1 MDCGKNIEILPPPQ
15 KRRRFQCGIYSTING
30 AVWACAAD
38 TASQQPANRDVEFFS
53 PSLRL
58 QEHCRGTASGRCC
71 LTGLFI
77 QQEVVLNHRDKRQ
90 AGDPERGPHTGS
102 DFFMPG

>member
-15 KRRRFQCGIYSTING
+15 KRRRFRYHIYSTING

-58 QEHCRGTASGRCC
+58 QEHCRGTPSGRCC
-71 LTGLFI
+71 LTGI
-77 QQEVVLNHRDKRQ
+77 VYSAGSGSESPGERQ
-90 AGDPERGPHTGS
+90 AGDPERGSHTGS